1 MAKRRWSGRA
11 KRAVK
16 RYNAYRR
23 SFEKR
28 TNKMIDQGLTPYDA
42 IPLTYR
48 EFNEIYAEERNDRLK
63 EIERGER
70 ASLGD
75 INAKIISDQVYEL
88 SEEQAYAIFDYMK
101 SLSPEELKELG
112 FSYKNINRAIAEIRQ
127 GEFVREKLE
136 LWDIIRNQ
144 RSNLLDLDEKGRNA
158 LLNKWKNKL
167 AEKGKAATFKNAVS
181 MEISQTFFGSP

>member
-28 TNKMIDQGLTPYDA
+28 TNKMIEQGLTPYDA

-70 ASLGD
+70 VSLGD

-144 RSNLLDLDEKGRNA
+144 RSNLFDLDEKGRNA

>member
-28 TNKMIDQGLTPYDA
+28 TSKMIDQGLTPYDA

-127 GEFVREKLE
+127 GEFVKNKLE
-136 LWDIIRNQ
+136 LWDIIRDK
-144 RSNLLDLDEKGRNA
+144 RSDLFDLDEKGRNA

>member
-28 TNKMIDQGLTPYDA
+28 TSKMIDQGLTPYDA

-70 ASLGD
+70 ASIGD

-101 SLSPEELKELG
+101 SLSPEELKEMG
-112 FSYKNINRAIAEIRQ
+112 FSYKNINKAIAEIRQ